1 MVQLTIDEILESLLK
16 RGFYDPTE
24 VEFSWKETA
33 QTQVD
38 AVLEELAEVAREL
51 RRDRQDVVL
60 AKKLDLAR
68 EAADVVVAA
77 VCLLGSIAGPM
88 SASVIASKMLDD
100 EKRGY
105 KHRGIK

>member
-1 MVQLTIDEILESLLK
+1 MKLTIDEILESLLR
-16 RGFYDPTE
+16 RGFYDPTQ

-77 VCLLGSIAGPM
+77 VCLLGAIAGPES
-88 SASVIASKMLDD
+88 SAVIVSKMAED

-105 KHRGIK
+105 RHKGGL

>member
-1 MVQLTIDEILESLLK
+1 MELTIDEILESLQK
-16 RGFYDPTE
+16 RGFYDPTQ
-24 VEFSWKETA
+24 VEFYWKETA

-38 AVLEELAEVAREL
+38 AVIEELAEVAREL

-77 VCLLGSIAGPM
+77 VCLLGAIAGPM
-88 SASVIASKMLDD
+88 SGSVIASKIADD

-105 KHRGIK
+105 KHKGGL